1 MIKLIDLL
9 NEIDIPKNKWKSISQ
24 PELKDVENDILDLI
38 QNAYGPIGGHPNY
51 KSVGDLAGSDYD
63 VIDLDDDP
71 EIDAVTVTK
80 KRAGGTK
87 YVGLGHDGTSQ
98 GKRGSIGRTIDK
110 LGNSGIYIEAS
121 GKMADILS
129 KANVIQVTDEDT
141 IRKALKGKEIK
152 MYDDGSY
159 DRVLGGKKYRK
170 LMFGKPTVW

>member
-9 NEIDIPKNKWKSISQ
+9 NEVVPPKNTWFPLY
-24 PELKDVENDILDLI
+24 PEEVKDIEDDILDLI
-38 QNAYGPIGGHPNY
+38 QTAYGSIGGHPNY
-51 KSVGDLAGSDYD
+51 KSVGDLAGSDYE

-80 KRAGGTK
+80 KRSGGTK
-87 YVGLGHDGTSQ
+87 YVGLGHDGSSQ

-110 LGNSGIYIEAS
+110 LENPGTYIEAS

-129 KANVIQVTDEDT
+129 KANVTQVTDKDT

-152 MYDDGSY
+152 VYDDGSY

-170 LMFGKPTVW
+170 LMFGKPTV

>member
-9 NEIDIPKNKWKSISQ
+9 NEIDIPKNSWKPISSS
-24 PELKDVENDILDLI
+24 ELKDVEDDILDLI

-51 KSVGDLAGSDYD
+51 KSVGDLAGSDYE

-80 KRAGGTK
+80 KRSGGTK
-87 YVGLGHDGTSQ
+87 YVGLGHDGSSQ

-110 LGNSGIYIEAS
+110 LENPGTYIEVS

-129 KANVIQVTDEDT
+129 KANVTQVTDEDT

-152 MYDDGSY
+152 VYDDGSY
-159 DRVLGGKKYRK
+159 DRVLGGKKYKK
-170 LMFGKPTVW
+170 LMFGKPTV

>member
-1 MIKLIDLL
+1 MIKLVDLL
-9 NEIDIPKNKWKSISQ
+9 NEVIPPKNTWFPLSKEEI
-24 PELKDVENDILDLI
+24 KDVEDDILDLI

-51 KSVGDLAGSDYD
+51 KSVGDLAGSDYE
-63 VIDLDDDP
+63 VIDLDNDP

-87 YVGLGHDGTSQ
+87 YVGLGHDGSSQ

-110 LGNSGIYIEAS
+110 LENPGTYIEAS

-129 KANVIQVTDEDT
+129 KANVTQVTDEDT

-159 DRVLGGKKYRK
+159 DRILGGKKYRK
-170 LMFGKPTVW
+170 LMFGKPIV

>member
-9 NEIDIPKNKWKSISQ
+9 NEIDIPKNSWKPISSS
-24 PELKDVENDILDLI
+24 ELKDVEDDILDLI

-51 KSVGDLAGSDYD
+51 KSVGDLAGSDYE

-80 KRAGGTK
+80 KRSGGTK
-87 YVGLGHDGTSQ
+87 YVGLGHDGSSQ

-110 LGNSGIYIEAS
+110 LGDSGTYIEAS

-129 KANVIQVTDEDT
+129 KANVTQVTDKDT
-141 IRKALKGKEIK
+141 ISKALKGKEIE

-170 LMFGKPTVW
+170 LMFGKPTV

>member
-9 NEIDIPKNKWKSISQ
+9 NEIDIPKNSWKPISSD
-24 PELKDVENDILDLI
+24 ELKDVEDDILDLI

-51 KSVGDLAGSDYD
+51 KSVGDLAGSDYE

-80 KRAGGTK
+80 KRSGGTK
-87 YVGLGHDGTSQ
+87 YVGLGHDGSSQ

-110 LGNSGIYIEAS
+110 LGDSGTYIEAS

-129 KANVIQVTDEDT
+129 KANVTQVTDKDT
-141 IRKALKGKEIK
+141 ISKALKGKEIE
-152 MYDDGSY
+152 MQDNGSY
-159 DRVLGGKKYRK
+159 TRYLGGKKYIK
-170 LMFGKPTVW
+170 LMFGKPTI

>member
-9 NEIDIPKNKWKSISQ
+9 NEVVPPKNLWFPLSKEEI
-24 PELKDVENDILDLI
+24 KDVEKDILDLI

-51 KSVGDLAGSDYD
+51 KSVGDLAGSDYEI
-63 VIDLDDDP
+63 IDLDNDP
-71 EIDAVTVTK
+71 KIDAVTVTK
-80 KRAGGTK
+80 QRSGGTK
-87 YVGLGHDGTSQ
+87 YVGLGHDGSSQ

-110 LGNSGIYIEAS
+110 LEIPGTYIEAS

-129 KANVIQVTDEDT
+129 KANVTQVTDEDT

-152 MYDDGSY
+152 VYDDGSY

-170 LMFGKPTVW
+170 LMFGKPTV

>member
-9 NEIDIPKNKWKSISQ
+9 NEIDIPKNSWKPISSD
-24 PELKDVENDILDLI
+24 ELKDVENDILDLI

-51 KSVGDLAGSDYD
+51 KSVGDLAGSDYE

-80 KRAGGTK
+80 KRSGGTK
-87 YVGLGHDGTSQ
+87 YVGLGHDGSSQ

-110 LGNSGIYIEAS
+110 LSNSGTYIEAS

-129 KANVIQVTDEDT
+129 KANVTLVTDKDT
-141 IRKALKGKEIK
+141 ISKALKGKEIE
-152 MYDDGSY
+152 MQDNGSY
-159 DRVLGGKKYRK
+159 TRYLGGKKYIK
-170 LMFGKPTVW
+170 LMFGKPTI

>member
-9 NEIDIPKNKWKSISQ
+9 NEIDIPKNSWKPISSS
-24 PELKDVENDILDLI
+24 ELKDVEDDILDLI

-51 KSVGDLAGSDYD
+51 KSVGDLAGSDYE

-80 KRAGGTK
+80 KRSGGTK
-87 YVGLGHDGTSQ
+87 YVGLGHDGSSQ

-110 LGNSGIYIEAS
+110 LENPGTYIEAS

-129 KANVIQVTDEDT
+129 KANVTQVTDEDT

-152 MYDDGSY
+152 VYDDGSY

-170 LMFGKPTVW
+170 LMFGKPIV

>member
-51 KSVGDLAGSDYD
+51 KSVGDLAGSDYE

-71 EIDAVTVTK
+71 DIDAVTVTK

-170 LMFGKPTVW
+170 LMFGKPTV

>member
-9 NEIDIPKNKWKSISQ
+9 NEIDIPKNSWKPISSD
-24 PELKDVENDILDLI
+24 ELKDVENDILDLI

-51 KSVGDLAGSDYD
+51 KSVGDLAGSDYE

-80 KRAGGTK
+80 KRSGGTK
-87 YVGLGHDGTSQ
+87 YVGLGHDGSSQ

-110 LGNSGIYIEAS
+110 LGDSGTYIEAS

-129 KANVIQVTDEDT
+129 KANVTQVTDKDT
-141 IRKALKGKEIK
+141 ISKALKGKEIE
-152 MYDDGSY
+152 MQDNGSY
-159 DRVLGGKKYRK
+159 TRYLGGKKYIK
-170 LMFGKPTVW
+170 LMFGKPTI

>member
-9 NEIDIPKNKWKSISQ
+9 NEIDIPKNSWKPISSS
-24 PELKDVENDILDLI
+24 ELKDVEDDILDLI

-51 KSVGDLAGSDYD
+51 KSVGDLAGSDYE

-80 KRAGGTK
+80 KRSGGTK
-87 YVGLGHDGTSQ
+87 YVGLGHDGSSQ

-110 LGNSGIYIEAS
+110 LGDSGTYIEAS

-129 KANVIQVTDEDT
+129 KANVTQVTDKDT
-141 IRKALKGKEIK
+141 ISKALKGKEIE
-152 MYDDGSY
+152 MQDNGSY
-159 DRVLGGKKYRK
+159 TRYLGGKKYIK
-170 LMFGKPTVW
+170 LMFGKPTV

>member
-9 NEIDIPKNKWKSISQ
+9 NEIDIPKNSWKPISSS
-24 PELKDVENDILDLI
+24 ELKDVEDDILDLI

-51 KSVGDLAGSDYD
+51 KSVGDLAGSDYE

-80 KRAGGTK
+80 KRSGGTK
-87 YVGLGHDGTSQ
+87 YVGLGHDGSSQ

-110 LGNSGIYIEAS
+110 LGDSGTYIEAS

-129 KANVIQVTDEDT
+129 KANVTQVTDKDT
-141 IRKALKGKEIK
+141 ISKALKGKEIE
-152 MYDDGSY
+152 MQDNGSY
-159 DRVLGGKKYRK
+159 TRYLGGKKYIK
-170 LMFGKPTVW
+170 LMFGKPTI

>member
-9 NEIDIPKNKWKSISQ
+9 NEIDIPKNSWKPISSS
-24 PELKDVENDILDLI
+24 ELKDVEDDILDLI

-51 KSVGDLAGSDYD
+51 KSVGDLAGSDYE

-80 KRAGGTK
+80 TRSGGTK
-87 YVGLGHDGTSQ
+87 YVGLGHDGSSQ
-98 GKRGSIGRTIDK
+98 GKRGSIGRTINK
-110 LGNSGIYIEAS
+110 LENPGTYIEAS

-129 KANVIQVTDEDT
+129 KANVTQVTDEDT

-152 MYDDGSY
+152 VYDDGSY

-170 LMFGKPTVW
+170 LMFGKPTV

>member
-9 NEIDIPKNKWKSISQ
+9 NEIDIPKNSWKPISSS
-24 PELKDVENDILDLI
+24 ELKDIEDDILDLI
-38 QNAYGPIGGHPNY
+38 QNAYGSIGGHPNY
-51 KSVGDLAGSDYD
+51 KSVGDLAGSDYE

-80 KRAGGTK
+80 KRSGGTK
-87 YVGLGHDGTSQ
+87 YVGLGHDGSSQ

-110 LGNSGIYIEAS
+110 LSNSGTYIEAS

-129 KANVIQVTDEDT
+129 KANVTQVTDEDT

-170 LMFGKPTVW
+170 LMFGKPTI

>member
-9 NEIDIPKNKWKSISQ
+9 NEIDIPKNSWKPISSD
-24 PELKDVENDILDLI
+24 ELKDVENDILDLI

-51 KSVGDLAGSDYD
+51 KSVGDLAGSDYE

-87 YVGLGHDGTSQ
+87 HVGMGHDGASPSKRAAISQ
-98 GKRGSIGRTIDK
+98 TIRDLSK
-110 LGNSGIYIEAS
+110 QGVYIEAS

-129 KANVIQVTDEDT
+129 KANVTQVTDEDT

-170 LMFGKPTVW
+170 LMFGKPTV

>member
-1 MIKLIDLL
+1 MIKLVDLL
-9 NEIDIPKNKWKSISQ
+9 NEIDIPKNSWKPISSS
-24 PELKDVENDILDLI
+24 ELKDVEDDILDLI

-51 KSVGDLAGSDYD
+51 KSVGDLAGSDYE

-80 KRAGGTK
+80 KRSGGTK
-87 YVGLGHDGTSQ
+87 YVGLGHDGSSQ

-110 LGNSGIYIEAS
+110 LENPGTYIEAS

-129 KANVIQVTDEDT
+129 KANVTRVTDEDT
-141 IRKALKGKEIK
+141 IRKALKGKEIE

-170 LMFGKPTVW
+170 LMFGKPTV

>member
-24 PELKDVENDILDLI
+24 PELKDVEDDILGLI
-38 QNAYGPIGGHPNY
+38 QKAYGPIGGHPNY

-87 YVGLGHDGTSQ
+87 YVGLGHDGSSQ

-110 LGNSGIYIEAS
+110 LGDSGIYIEAS

-129 KANVIQVTDEDT
+129 KANVIQVTDKDT
-141 IRKALKGKEIK
+141 IRKALKGKKIE

-170 LMFGKPTVW
+170 LMFGKPIV

>member
-1 MIKLIDLL
+1 MIKLVDLL
-9 NEIDIPKNKWKSISQ
+9 NEVIPPKNTWFPLSKEEI
-24 PELKDVENDILDLI
+24 KDVEDDILDLI

-51 KSVGDLAGSDYD
+51 KSVGDLAGSDYE
-63 VIDLDDDP
+63 VIDLDNDP

-87 YVGLGHDGTSQ
+87 YVGLGHDGSSQ

-110 LGNSGIYIEAS
+110 LENPGTYIEAS

-129 KANVIQVTDEDT
+129 KANVTQVTDEDT

-159 DRVLGGKKYRK
+159 DRILGGKKYRK
-170 LMFGKPTVW
+170 LMFGKPTV